1 MIHLSFKEI
10 VYLLKWI
17 GFFDP
22 YTQKKIMYMF
32 YEKILHE
39 ILYYT
44 YIVNTYTH
52 NLKKPRISLE
62 FHHVF
67 TGLLAFSMFLF
78 SSKVSTKRFTLM

>member
-1 MIHLSFKEI
+1 
-10 VYLLKWI
+10 
-17 GFFDP
+17 
-22 YTQKKIMYMF
+22 MF

-78 SSKVSTKRFTLM
+78 PQKFQQKDLLLCNLRFVN